1 MKNQNLYPAP
11 WSYKKKVALYTIFL
25 VVFLFSF
32 KTNIF
37 AQSPLS
43 IGTAPASEK
52 LQLTPGEKHEGEIV
66 VWNLSEKTTT
76 YTILVRGFRQVENQ
90 PGTAIM
96 LTETEEKRALYSAS
110 SWVKVSKQEIELVPN
125 KNEKIFYEI
134 NVPDDVT
141 KGEYTVII
149 AFISDT
155 ESKSLGTTAFTTLT
169 AGTPMLIKVGDE
181 FVENA
186 ELLKFTTDRNFY
198 ETPTIRFETRIKN
211 LGDTHISPV
220 GEIILT
226 NIFKQEVGSITFNA
240 NGQSILRDN
249 TGNYETVW
257 DYGSF
262 LTKDKKLI
270 LGPID
275 AKLIV
280 TYRNFQPGFAP
291 LVAETS
297 FWILPWKYIILA
309 LLIFVTTM
317 ILLKMRKNRKREP
330 QQLPK

>member
-1 MKNQNLYPAP
+1 
-11 WSYKKKVALYTIFL
+11 
-25 VVFLFSF
+25 
-32 KTNIF
+32 
-37 AQSPLS
+37 
-43 IGTAPASEK
+43 
-52 LQLTPGEKHEGEIV
+52 
-66 VWNLSEKTTT
+66 
-76 YTILVRGFRQVENQ
+76 
-90 PGTAIM
+90 M
-96 LTETEEKRALYSAS
+96 LTETEEERALYSAS

-186 ELLKFTTDRNFY
+186 ELLKFATDRNFY
-198 ETPTIRFETRIKN
+198 ETPTIHFETRIKN

-262 LTKDKKLI
+262 LTKDRKLI